1 MRRSICY
8 TEPKV
13 ATAGERSTWQ
23 FIYTTAVALPKGT
36 RLKFDMTSKG
46 RDIDWELPNTNLK
59 DGTNVIFL
67 HLEGKKPLAA
77 KEVIPADG
85 VMPQYEFVLP
95 CDVPSGDSLTIAIGD
110 MVQGKK
116 AVGNAAQST
125 AQRRRPFLLY
135 VDTSGKG
142 RYDEPEVFS
151 LDVRGGPLHN
161 IRILTPSFVG
171 RNKRFDIIVR
181 FEDEFGNLTSNSE
194 PESLI
199 ELTHEHLRE
208 NLSWRL
214 FIPETGFLTL
224 PNLYFNEPGVYS
236 ISLKNLK
243 TNEAYRS
250 APIKCFPENDISL
263 YWGLLHGE
271 SDRYD
276 STESIESCLR
286 HFRDDRALNFAGSS
300 PFESAEETPNDVWR
314 LVSQNIND
322 FNEDDRFTTFLG
334 FQWIGEP
341 KQEGLRLII
350 FNKDSKPVLRKKD
363 TKYSSL
369 KKIYKAFAPK
379 EILSIP
385 SFTMGKGFDFD
396 FKDFDPNFERVV
408 EIYNA
413 WGSSET
419 TAKEGNPLPVA
430 MEGKSKGGA
439 SEVAEGAIQKAL
451 ARNLRFG
458 FVAGGLDDRG
468 AYSTF
473 FESNQVQYAPGLTAI
488 IAKEHTR
495 ATLLEALFQ
504 RSCYAT
510 TGARI
515 IITLNI
521 AGIPMGGESTTA
533 DKPGFAVNRHITS
546 TVAGTTSLAK
556 VELIRNGQSIHT
568 ITPKNEYTV
577 TIEYDDLTPLNKA
590 TINAKDGK
598 PPFVYY
604 YIRVTQEDGHM
615 AWSSPIWI
623 DDAPSP
629 GGRKRLPPK
638 PQKKSAAVAEVL
650 LEDFDD
656 EEEDLDD
663 ETIV

>member
-8 TEPKV
+8 TEPKI
-13 ATAGERSTWQ
+13 ATAGERNTWQ

-36 RLKFDMTSKG
+36 RLKFDMSSKG
-46 RDIDWELPNTNLK
+46 RDIDWELPGTDLK
-59 DGTNVIFL
+59 TATNVIFL
-67 HLEGKKPLAA
+67 QLEGKKPIQA
-77 KEVIPADG
+77 KEISSAESVAT
-85 VMPQYEFVLP
+85 QYEFTLP
-95 CDVPSGDSLTIAIGD
+95 SDVPSGNSLTIVIGD
-110 MVQGKK
+110 ASQGKK
-116 AVGNAAQST
+116 AVGNAAQTT

-151 LDVRGGPLHN
+151 LDVRGGLLHN

-224 PNLYFNEPGVYS
+224 PNLYFNEPGVYA

-243 TNEAYRS
+243 TGEIYKS
-250 APIKCFPENDISL
+250 SPIKCFPENDISL
-263 YWGLLHGE
+263 FWGLLHGE

-276 STESIESCLR
+276 STESIEACLR

-341 KQEGLRLII
+341 KTEGVRLII

-363 TKYSSL
+363 TKFSSL
-369 KKIYKAFAPK
+369 KKIYKAFSPK

-385 SFTMGKGFDFD
+385 CFTMGKGSEYD

-419 TAKEGNPLPVA
+419 TTKEGNPLPITV
-430 MEGKSKGGA
+430 EGKSKGGA
-439 SEVAEGAIQKAL
+439 TEVPEGSIQKAL

-468 AYSTF
+468 IYATF
-473 FESNQVQYAPGLTAI
+473 FESQQVQYAPGLTAI

-495 ATLLEALFQ
+495 AALLEALYQ

-521 AGIPMGGESTTA
+521 AGVPMGGESSTG

-546 TVAGTTSLAK
+546 TVAGTTDLAK
-556 VELIRNGQSIHT
+556 VELVRNGQVIHT
-568 ITPKNEYTV
+568 ITPKNSYNV
-577 TIEYDDLTPLNKA
+577 TIGFDDFSPLNKV

-623 DDAPSP
+623 DDLPSP

-638 PQKKSAAVAEVL
+638 PSKKVVPVELIEEFEEEEELDDA
-650 LEDFDD
+650 DD
-656 EEEDLDD
+656 E
-663 ETIV
+663 

>member
-13 ATAGERSTWQ
+13 ATAGERNTWQ
-23 FIYTTAVALPKGT
+23 FIYTTAVTLPKGT
-36 RLKFDMTSKG
+36 RLKFDLNSKG
-46 RDIDWELPNTNLK
+46 RGIDWELPDINLK
-59 DGTNVIFL
+59 TGTNVIFL
-67 HLEGKKPLAA
+67 YLEGKKP
-77 KEVIPADG
+77 IPAKTVTSADSIA
-85 VMPQYEFVLP
+85 PQYEFILP
-95 CDVPSGDSLTIAIGD
+95 NDIASGDSLTIVVGD
-110 MVQGKK
+110 LTSGKK
-116 AVGNAAQST
+116 SCGNAAQTT

-135 VDTSGKG
+135 VDTTGKG

-151 LDVRGGPLHN
+151 LDIRGGPLQN

-171 RNKRFDIIVR
+171 RNKRFDVIVR

-243 TNEAYRS
+243 TGQAYKS
-250 APIKCFPENDISL
+250 SPIKCFPDNDIAL

-286 HFRDDRALNFAGSS
+286 HFRDDQALNFAGSS
-300 PFESAEETPNDVWR
+300 SFESAEETPNDVWR

-341 KQEGLRLII
+341 KSEGLRLII

-369 KKIYKAFAPK
+369 KKIYKAFTPK

-385 SFTMGKGFDFD
+385 CFTMGKGFEYD

-419 TAKEGNPLPVA
+419 TSKEGNPLPIA
-430 MEGKSKGGA
+430 MDGKSKGGSTEA
-439 SEVAEGAIQKAL
+439 PEGAIQKAL

-468 AYSTF
+468 AYSNF
-473 FESNQVQYAPGLTAI
+473 FESQQVQYAPGFTAI
-488 IAKEHTR
+488 IAKEHNR
-495 ATLLEALFQ
+495 AALLEALYQ

-515 IITLNI
+515 IVTLNI
-521 AGIPMGGESTTA
+521 AGVPMGGESNTG

-546 TVAGTTSLAK
+546 TVAGTDNLAK
-556 VELIRNGQSIHT
+556 VEVVRNGQVVHT
-568 ITPKNEYTV
+568 ITPKNSYHID
-577 TIEYDDLTPLNKA
+577 IEYDDLTPLNKA

-604 YIRVTQEDGHM
+604 YIRVTQADGHM

-623 DDAPSP
+623 DDLPSP

-638 PQKKSAAVAEVL
+638 PSKKAVVVEEQL
-650 LEDFDD
+650 DDFDD
-656 EEEDLDD
+656 EDDLDD
-663 ETIV
+663 E

>member
-13 ATAGERSTWQ
+13 ATAGERNTWQ

-46 RDIDWELPNTNLK
+46 RDIDWELPSTNLK

-67 HLEGKKPLAA
+67 YLEGKKPIPA
-77 KEVIPADG
+77 KEVLHADS
-85 VMPQYEFVLP
+85 VTPQYEFILP
-95 CDVPSGDSLTIAIGD
+95 SDIPSGDSMTLVVGD
-110 MVQGKK
+110 MTPDKNP
-116 AVGNAAQST
+116 VGNAAQTT

-142 RYDEPEVFS
+142 RYDDPEVFS

-243 TNEAYRS
+243 TGDTYKS

-286 HFRDDRALNFAGSS
+286 HFRDDRALNFSGSS

-341 KQEGLRLII
+341 KQEGLRIII
-350 FNKDSKPVLRKKD
+350 FNKDSKPVLRRKD

-369 KKIYKAFAPK
+369 KKIYKTFSPK

-385 SFTMGKGFDFD
+385 SFTMGKGFEFD

-419 TAKEGNPLPVA
+419 TAKEGNPLPIT

-439 SEVAEGAIQKAL
+439 SEAPEGAIQKAL

-468 AYSTF
+468 AYSNF
-473 FESNQVQYAPGLTAI
+473 FESHQVQYAPGMTAI
-488 IAKEHTR
+488 LAKEHTR
-495 ATLLEALFQ
+495 AALLEALYQ

-521 AGIPMGGESTTA
+521 AGVPMGGETGTG

-546 TVAGTTSLAK
+546 TVAGTTDLAK
-556 VELIRNGQSIHT
+556 VEIIRNGQAIHT
-568 ITPKNEYTV
+568 ITPKKSYTIN
-577 TIEYDDLTPLNKA
+577 IEYDDLTPLNKA

-623 DDAPSP
+623 DDVALP
-629 GGRKRLPPK
+629 GGRKRAPPK
-638 PQKKSAAVAEVL
+638 LSKKAAPIEVL
-650 LEDFDD
+650 VEDFAEDEEELDDDD
-656 EEEDLDD
+656 EE
-663 ETIV
+663 